1 MEQGPST
8 YLSYREN
15 PGAARVDANADAFSD
30 ITDAILALVRSGSG
44 KPWVQ
49 PFQYSSKLFLHRNL
63 PITTLDLGCSVL
75 RILFETEYANYF
87 WHHCLPTVQDL
98 TLRGFYT
105 DEKVSAGS
113 RHNWNTIL
121 PQFKDTLEHLSMSG
135 YKESIDED
143 QMTCRF
149 GPSRMLTCLPE
160 LEKLAYLK
168 VPLHFVSSYRPEPL
182 PGMGA
187 PPHGSWNPSD
197 VSNNDHQ
204 TTIPITAKNVGELI
218 ECEFPPSLKT
228 VDIIDGSIEVVWNG
242 DKIQERDTYR
252 LRLQFYG
259 RVDEVR
265 SDFKHS

>member
-1 MEQGPST
+1 MADW
-8 YLSYREN
+8 LLCMN
-15 PGAARVDANADAFSD
+15 PR
-30 ITDAILALVRSGSG
+30 LR
-44 KPWVQ
+44 K
-49 PFQYSSKLFLHRNL
+49 
-63 PITTLDLGCSVL
+63 LDLVK
-75 RILFETEYANYF
+75 F
-87 WHHCLPTVQDL
+87 
-98 TLRGFYT
+98 
-105 DEKVSAGS
+105 DEKVSAWS

-121 PQFKDTLEHLSMSG
+121 PQFKDTLEYLSMSG
-135 YKESIDED
+135 YKKSIDED

-168 VPLHFVSSYRPEPL
+168 VPLHFVSSYRPELL

-197 VSNNDHQ
+197 VSDNDHQ
-204 TTIPITAKNVGELI
+204 TTISITAKNVGELI

-228 VDIIDGSIEVVWNG
+228 VDIIEYVNYRGSIEVVSNG

-265 SDFKHS
+265 SIRDAFHRGVAVITIPHMTKT